1 MSQKIIYLDNAAT
14 TRPYAEVVEKMNKVL
29 DEDYGNPSSMHT
41 KGYDAEKYV
50 KEARDIISKSLKVDS
65 KEIYFTSGGT
75 ESNNTAL
82 IGCALAMNRK
92 GKHIISTRIEHASVY
107 NPLFFLEETGY
118 EIEFLEVD
126 SMGKISIEDLKSKIR
141 KDTIIVSTMMVNN
154 EVGAIQDI
162 EAIGKV
168 IKEIDKNI
176 LFHVDAI
183 QAYGKLRIYPKKMNI
198 DLLSISGH
206 KLHGPK
212 GVGVLYMKDKTKIR
226 PLIHGG
232 GQEKGL
238 RSGTENVAGIA
249 GMGEAAKLAYDKLD
263 EKIDAMYELKA
274 YMVDRLSNLE
284 DVKVNA
290 VGEDIRESAPHVVS
304 VSFKGVRSE
313 VLLHSLEEKG
323 VFVSSGSAC
332 SSNHP
337 AISGT
342 LKAIGVAQDMLDS
355 TIRFSFCFNT
365 TKEEVDYAIKCVEE
379 LLPMLRRYTRH

>member
-1 MSQKIIYLDNAAT
+1 MNAYLDNAAT

-107 NPLFFLEETGY
+107 NPLFFLEEMGY

-162 EAIGKV
+162 EDIGKA
-168 IKEIDKNI
+168 IKEIDKSI

-365 TKEEVDYAIKCVEE
+365 TREEVDYAIKCVEE